1 MWMVAPLVLL
11 AFIMACSR
19 SDPLSLLLE
28 DLEKSAENRDI
39 DGFGKRLAS
48 DFTGNDQISREES
61 LDILRR
67 YFLAYERIKVDLTKV
82 ERSKTGN
89 RVSFQVSFSGN
100 VNAAFKLQN
109 LLPSTAEY
117 HFDLQLVQEEGKLKV
132 QKAFWQEVSGL

>member
-1 MWMVAPLVLL
+1 
-11 AFIMACSR
+11 
-19 SDPLSLLLE
+19 
-28 DLEKSAENRDI
+28 
-39 DGFGKRLAS
+39 
-48 DFTGNDQISREES
+48 
-61 LDILRR
+61 LRR